1 MVFVSI
7 SLLTPMAFC
16 SISNCRITPTSR
28 IEIGIIWPARRQ
40 PSTSRPAPPLEW
52 SSCPFRCSPQWPF
65 AAFRIAASRRPAALR
80 SESSGLRGGNH
91 LRADPRHLLNG
102 LRVHFAAHPNGLL
115 QHFEL
120 PHHADQPHCG
130 LRHRHVRTFEL
141 SLLHF
146 HIGCRRRRIFRI
158 AVLKAS
164 AAYLG

>member
-28 IEIGIIWPARRQ
+28 IDRK
-40 PSTSRPAPPLEW
+40 STRLN
-52 SSCPFRCSPQWPF
+52 SSHLPYTMLFRS
-65 AAFRIAASRRPAALR
+65 
-80 SESSGLRGGNH
+80 H

-130 LRHRHVRTFEL
+130 LGHRHVRTFEL

-146 HIGCRRRRIFRI
+146 HIGCRRRQPMWECN
-158 AVLKAS
+158 
-164 AAYLG
+164 